1 MMNDLTVVFRSASDI
16 EARVVRGLLESHG
29 IESLVSQGS
38 PRSIFPVQVDGIAE
52 IRISVRPE
60 DADEARRLIDSHRID
75 PTDGRVIPLRNEF
88 AALEQRIG
96 YTFRDPGLLEHALT
110 HTSRANEDVSGGV
123 IDNESLEFLGDAVLG
138 FAIADVLFRRFPD
151 RDEGWKSKM
160 KAALVST
167 ASLARLAEG
176 LDLGQHLLLGRGE
189 EKTGGRRKQALLADG
204 YEALIAAIYLDGGV
218 EHGHGVHRAPVRGA
232 HRRGAHAGGRRST
245 ITSRRCRSACS
256 RPAIRRRSMRSSARP
271 GPIIT
276 RCFRSRCAWAESRW
290 PRRRAKQEGSGAGSR
305 AAGAGAEDLES
316 TDLKIPDFRSIDFD
330 DAPRLAVVVGEL
342 AFAAAGH
349 HHRRLR
355 QRQPRERVR
364 LHFARDVFVDGH
376 DGLQ

>member
-1 MMNDLTVVFRSASDI
+1 MNDLTVVFRSASDI

-52 IRISVRPE
+52 IRISVRPD

-88 AALEQRIG
+88 ASLERRAG
-96 YTFRDPGLLEHALT
+96 YNFRDLGLLEHALT
-110 HTSRANEDVSGGV
+110 HTSRAHEDISGGV

-138 FAIADVLFRRFPD
+138 FAIADLLFRRFPA

-218 EHGHGVHRAPVRGA
+218 EQVTAFIARQFETLIHEARKPAASFHDYKSALQERVQSRGDPLPEYAVIGETGPDHHKLFQVQVRVAGKPVA
-232 HRRGAHAGGRRST
+232 EAVGRSKKE
-245 ITSRRCRSACS
+245 
-256 RPAIRRRSMRSSARP
+256 
-271 GPIIT
+271 
-276 RCFRSRCAWAESRW
+276 AEQEA
-290 PRRRAKQEGSGAGSR
+290 AKLA
-305 AAGAGAEDLES
+305 
-316 TDLKIPDFRSIDFD
+316 LKI
-330 DAPRLAVVVGEL
+330 
-342 AFAAAGH
+342 
-349 HHRRLR
+349 
-355 QRQPRERVR
+355 
-364 LHFARDVFVDGH
+364 
-376 DGLQ
+376 

>member
-1 MMNDLTVVFRSASDI
+1 MNDLIVVFRSASDI

-52 IRISVRPE
+52 IRIAVRPD

-75 PTDGRVIPLRNEF
+75 ATDGRVIPLRNEF
-88 AALEQRIG
+88 SELEQRVG

-123 IDNESLEFLGDAVLG
+123 FDNESLEFLGDAVLG
-138 FAIADVLFRRFPD
+138 FAIADLLFRRFPSY
-151 RDEGWKSKM
+151 DEGWKSKM
-160 KAALVST
+160 KATLVST

-218 EHGHGVHRAPVRGA
+218 EQVTMFIARQFETLINEARTPAASFHDYKSALQERVQS
-232 HRRGAHAGGRRST
+232 AGGPLPEYAVISETGPDHNKLFQVQVRLSGAALAEAVGRSKKE
-245 ITSRRCRSACS
+245 
-256 RPAIRRRSMRSSARP
+256 
-271 GPIIT
+271 
-276 RCFRSRCAWAESRW
+276 AEQEA
-290 PRRRAKQEGSGAGSR
+290 AKQALMK
-305 AAGAGAEDLES
+305 LE
-316 TDLKIPDFRSIDFD
+316 TRI
-330 DAPRLAVVVGEL
+330 
-342 AFAAAGH
+342 
-349 HHRRLR
+349 
-355 QRQPRERVR
+355 
-364 LHFARDVFVDGH
+364 
-376 DGLQ
+376 